1 MEGNRARDKNLFR
14 FILILFAMILLSW
27 VYLNRMPYFL
37 EFFPKNSNKPI
48 MQLRVYPGDKF
59 TISYIHSYN
68 KTPVSETFLIGK
80 DCKIVL
86 KETEYEWQAIGLQDA
101 YPIRG
106 VWGYKNGNI
115 YISEINEKLD
125 NIPLR
130 VGIIADHKL
139 TYKNKIIPF
148 LSFVKGGELIN
159 IKVKRHW

>member
-1 MEGNRARDKNLFR
+1 
-14 FILILFAMILLSW
+14 
-27 VYLNRMPYFL
+27 MPYFL
-37 EFFPKNSNKPI
+37 EFFPKNSYEPM
-48 MQLRVYPGDKF
+48 MQLRVYAGDKF

-86 KETEYEWQAIGLQDA
+86 KETEYKWQAVGLQDTC
-101 YPIRG
+101 PIRG
-106 VWGYKNGNI
+106 VWGYKDGNI

-130 VGIIADHKL
+130 VGIIADHRL

-148 LSFVKGGELIN
+148 LSFAKSGESIN
-159 IKVKRHW
+159 IKIMRHW